1 MSKLATFFNGNDT
14 EVGVFYPRHCL
25 VATFPDGEAQKAYL
39 QLRSHGHSDKD
50 VIAVSGPEV
59 VEFAEEYAQKHGL
72 VTKVMTEVS
81 RFFDTEAPYADH
93 DLKMAR
99 QGAGFV
105 VAHCRDRW
113 RTAIGRRE
121 LDAAHQYHRDGR
133 LHPRRW
139 PCTAA
144 RVHGA
149 QALRHGGVL
158 RDDGRSHQKRA
169 WIPLIGQGVDGARRH
184 REPGRRETT
193 VARHE
198 PDRQTHND
206 GR

>member
-105 VAHCRDRW
+105 VAHCRDD
-113 RTAIGRRE
+113 RE
-121 LDAAHQYHRDGR
+121 KSQVWAQINQ
-133 LHPRRW
+133 LHPL
-139 PCTAA
+139 AA
-144 RVHGA
+144 RFYGEA
-149 QALRHGGVL
+149 GVEHL
-158 RDDGRSHQKRA
+158 AG
-169 WIPLIGQGVDGARRH
+169 
-184 REPGRRETT
+184 EY
-193 VARHE
+193 
-198 PDRQTHND
+198 
-206 GR
+206 